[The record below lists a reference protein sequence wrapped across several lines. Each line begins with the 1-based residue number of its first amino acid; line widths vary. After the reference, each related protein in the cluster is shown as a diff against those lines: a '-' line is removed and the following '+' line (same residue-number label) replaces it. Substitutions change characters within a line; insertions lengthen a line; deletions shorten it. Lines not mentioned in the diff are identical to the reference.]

1 MIRSGILRYS
11 KHPATH
17 PKHKDIPMKR
27 YSRTNLPVILAALVL
42 VIGLSAVTFG
52 QEETAATLTG
62 QVTDSTGAI
71 VAGATVV
78 VTNETTKQER
88 RVQTNDDGGYV
99 VTPLSPGTYTV
110 TAEQASFKKH
120 VETGVVLNA
129 RDRRLLNVAL
139 ETGSISELVTVTSEQ
154 NVVQDSP
161 TGQTLI
167 SGTQV
172 LEIPLQNRDFTKLL
186 ELAPGVSSSL
196 DDETGF
202 GLANR
207 FDVSINGLRRNAVN
221 VFVDGVSNTDVGSN
235 ITLLSTPTIDSI
247 KEFKVLTSNYTAE
260 VGRSGGGTVTL
271 VTKGGGND
279 FHGSIYDFA
288 RNDRFNANT
297 YFNNRAGR
305 RADGTLNQRTP
316 RLRYH
321 NFGGTI
327 SGPVFIP
334 RFGEGGDAVWS
345 GRDKTFF
352 FFSHEQRRITRGATA
367 LAATVPSLA
376 ERGGNFS
383 SSLGLPIFLTSGAT
397 PSSCITPGVGTCTS
411 TPLFVSDTNGSSL
424 QARAGMIFRPADGR
438 AYAGNLLPLSDF
450 DARSIT
456 LLSAYPDPNI
466 GTNQFTASPIT
477 GLKTRQETIRIDHNF
492 NSNHRLFGRYT
503 HDLNTT
509 QEPGGLFAGT
519 LLPNITTTDTRI
531 PGQTFVVSV
540 TSVLTPTLVNEATY
554 NFSSNLIGSAVVGRS
569 FKSDFAGLS
578 TIPEVFP
585 ENNAGVIPQITFT
598 SATSNINTLQG
609 FNIVYKNQVVR
620 DVVTW
625 VNGNHTWKFGG
636 ELSFE
641 KKGENANNL
650 TQGQFS
656 FAGTRTR
663 GTSGGISLTQT
674 GVALADF
681 LMGRADSY
689 SEDLTDVTVNL
700 RFGRREF
707 FAQDTWKL
715 RPNITLDLGV
725 RYQFF
730 VPVTDAN
737 NVLTSFDP
745 ALYSRANAPT
755 CTTAACTALVRGTG
769 VELNGIALAG
779 GNSRFGSSVYP
790 SDKNNFSPRLGI
802 AWDPF
807 RDGKTIVRA
816 GYGFYYDQPLVGI
829 FEQNSF
835 VNPPFNSR
843 STFSGSGVSFSSPSG
858 GTLGNL
864 PVRDLI
870 ATAADF
876 ETPEIQQWSL
886 GVQREIF
893 RNAILELSYVGT
905 KGDKLIRPLD
915 INQAQPADVLRVGL
929 ANINTVRPF
938 LGYRRITWRETSA
951 KSRYHGMLSS
961 FNYRFGSGVSLTASY
976 TFSKTLTDATND
988 RDAVDFPQN
997 PLNYRAEYAEART
1010 SRPHIFS
1017 ASYVY
1022 EFPFFT
1028 KDANSLKRAVLGGW
1042 QIAGITDI
1050 SSGQPVARVGIA
1062 AALPAAGLLTGF
1074 YPNAISDPNGGL
1086 AGTIDSTGL
1095 PYIFDPNALA
1105 APANGTYGNLPR
1117 AFARL
1122 FGRNQTN
1129 LTVTKNIY
1137 FDKERNVRLQLRA
1150 ESFNVFN
1157 HTQFTGVG
1165 TVLAANSVTFGRPSG
1180 ARLPREF
1187 QFGAKFLF

>member
-1 MIRSGILRYS
+1 
-11 KHPATH
+11 
-17 PKHKDIPMKR
+17 MK
-27 YSRTNLPVILAALVL
+27 SNFGTTFPVILAALVFVL
-42 VIGLSAVTFG
+42 GLSAVAFG
-52 QEETAATLTG
+52 QEETAATVTG
-62 QVTDSTGAI
+62 QVTDSTGA
-71 VAGATVV
+71 VVTGAAVV

-88 RVQTNDDGGYV
+88 RVQTNQDGRYV
-99 VTPLSPGTYTV
+99 VTPLSPGTYTINV
-110 TAEQASFKKH
+110 EQTNFKRH
-120 VETGVVLNA
+120 VENGVVLNA

-139 ETGSISELVTVTSEQ
+139 EAGSVSELVTVTSEQ

-207 FDVSINGLRRNAVN
+207 FDVSINGMRRNAVN

-297 YFNNRAGR
+297 FFNNRAGQ
-305 RADGTLNQRTP
+305 RADGTPNRRTP

-321 NFGGTI
+321 NFGGTL

-334 RFGEGGDAVWS
+334 RFGEGGDSVWS

-352 FFSHEQRRITRGATA
+352 FFSHEQRRITRGITAAT
-367 LAATVPSLA
+367 ATVPSLA
-376 ERGGNFS
+376 ERSGDFS
-383 SSLGLPIFLTSGAT
+383 SALGLPLFSTSAAT
-397 PSSCITPGVGTCTS
+397 PASCTTPGTGTCTT
-411 TPLFVSDTNGSSL
+411 TPLFVTDTNGSSVH
-424 QARAGMIFRPADGR
+424 ARAGMIFRPADGR
-438 AYAGNLLPLSDF
+438 AYAGNLVPSSDF
-450 DARSIT
+450 ATQSLS
-456 LLSAYPDPNI
+456 LLTAYPNPNI
-466 GTNQFTASPIT
+466 GTNQFTFSPINA
-477 GLKTRQETIRIDHNF
+477 LKTRQETIRIDHNF
-492 NSNHRLFGRYT
+492 NSNYRLFGRYT
-503 HDLNTT
+503 HDLNQT
-509 QEPGGLFAGT
+509 QEPGGLFANT
-519 LLPNITTTDTRI
+519 NLPNLTTTDTRI
-531 PGQTFVVSV
+531 PGQTLAISM
-540 TSVLTPTLVNEATY
+540 TSVLTPTLVNEVTY

-569 FKSDFAGLS
+569 LRSDFGGLPV
-578 TIPEVFP
+578 PEVFP
-585 ENNAGVIPQITFT
+585 ENNAGVIPQIAFT
-598 SATSNINTLQG
+598 SAIANINTLQG
-609 FNIVYKNQVVR
+609 FNIIYKNQVVR

-625 VNGNHTWKFGG
+625 VRGNHTWKFGG
-636 ELSFE
+636 EVSFE
-641 KKGENANNL
+641 KKDENANNI
-650 TQGQFS
+650 TQGLFS
-656 FAGTRTR
+656 FSGIRSR
-663 GTSGGISLTQT
+663 GSSGAINLTQT
-674 GVALADF
+674 GIALADF
-681 LMGRADSY
+681 LLGSAESY
-689 SEDLTDVTVNL
+689 TEDERDVTVNL

-707 FAQDTWKL
+707 FAQDTWKM
-715 RPNITLDLGV
+715 RPNLTLDFGV
-725 RYQFF
+725 RYQYF
-730 VPVTDAN
+730 VPVTDVN

-755 CTTAACTALVRGTG
+755 CTTAACATFVRGTG
-769 VELNGIALAG
+769 NALNGIAVAG
-779 GNSRFGSSVYP
+779 VNSRFGSSIYP
-790 SDKNNFSPRLGI
+790 SDKNNFSPRLGV

-807 RDGKTIVRA
+807 SDGKTIVRA
-816 GYGFYYDQPLVGI
+816 GYGLYYDQPLVGI

-835 VNPPFNSR
+835 VNPPFNNR
-843 STFSGSGVSFSSPSG
+843 FAFSGAGVSFSNPSG
-858 GTLGNL
+858 GALGAL
-864 PVRDLI
+864 PARDLI
-870 ATAADF
+870 ASAPDF
-876 ETPEIQQWSL
+876 QTPMIQQWSL

-893 RNAILELSYVGT
+893 RNTIVDLSYVGT
-905 KGDKLIRPLD
+905 KGDHLIRPLD
-915 INQAQPADVLRVGL
+915 INQAQPADVARVGL

-951 KSRYHGMLSS
+951 KSRYHGLLSS
-961 FNYRFGSGVSLTASY
+961 LNYRFGTGVSLTASY

-1022 EFPFFT
+1022 ELPFFT
-1028 KDANSLKRAVLGGW
+1028 KDENPWKRALLGGW
-1042 QIAGITDI
+1042 QIAGITDLA
-1050 SSGQPVARVGIA
+1050 SGQPVARVGIA
-1062 AALPAAGLLTGF
+1062 AAQPAGGAVNGF

-1086 AGTIDSTGL
+1086 AGTVDSLGL
-1095 PYIFDPNALA
+1095 PYIFDPNALVA
-1105 APANGTYGNLPR
+1105 APSGTYGNLPR
-1117 AFARL
+1117 AFTRL
-1122 FGRNQTN
+1122 FARNQTN
-1129 LTVTKNIY
+1129 LTLTKNIY
-1137 FDKERNVRLQLRA
+1137 FDVERNVRLQLRA
-1150 ESFNVFN
+1150 ESYNVFN

-1165 TVLAANSVTFGRPSG
+1165 VNLAAPGTLGRPTG

-1187 QFGAKFLF
+1187 QFGAKLSF

>member
-1 MIRSGILRYS
+1 
-11 KHPATH
+11 
-17 PKHKDIPMKR
+17 MKR
-27 YSRTNLPVILAALVL
+27 NSRTTVPVILAALVL
-42 VIGLSAVTFG
+42 VLGLGSVTFG
-52 QEETAATLTG
+52 QEETAATVSG
-62 QVTDSTGAI
+62 QVTDSTGAV

-78 VTNETTKQER
+78 VTNEMTKQER
-88 RVQTNDDGGYV
+88 RVQTNDDGYYV
-99 VTPLSPGTYTV
+99 VTPLSPGTYTL
-110 TAEQASFKKH
+110 TAEQTNFKKH

-129 RDRRLLNVAL
+129 RDRRLLSVAL
-139 ETGSISELVTVTSEQ
+139 EAGSVSELVTVTSEQ

-207 FDVSINGLRRNAVN
+207 FDVSINGMRRNAVN

-260 VGRSGGGTVTL
+260 VGRSGGGTVTI

-297 YFNNRAGR
+297 FFNNRAGR
-305 RADGTLNQRTP
+305 RADGTPNQRTP

-334 RFGEGGDAVWS
+334 RFGEGGDSVWS

-367 LAATVPSLA
+367 LLATVPSLA

-383 SSLGLPIFLTSGAT
+383 SSLGLPLFRTSAAT
-397 PSSCITPGVGTCTS
+397 PGSCTTPGTGTCTT
-411 TPLFVSDTNGSSL
+411 TPLFVTDTNGSTV

-438 AYAGNLLPLSDF
+438 AYVGNLLPSSDL

-456 LLSAYPDPNI
+456 LLSAYPNPNV

-503 HDLNTT
+503 HDLNQT
-509 QEPGGLFAGT
+509 QEPGGLFANT

-531 PGQTFVVSV
+531 PGQTFAVSL
-540 TSVLTPTLVNEATY
+540 TSVLSPTLVNEATY
-554 NFSSNLIGSAVVGRS
+554 NFSSNLIGSSVVGRS
-569 FKSDFAGLS
+569 LKSDYAGLS
-578 TIPEVFP
+578 TIPEIFP
-585 ENNAGVIPQITFT
+585 ENNAGVIPQIAFT
-598 SATSNINTLQG
+598 SATANINTLQG

-625 VNGNHTWKFGG
+625 VRSNHTWKFGG

-641 KKGENANNL
+641 KKDENANNL

-656 FAGTRTR
+656 FAGTRSR

-674 GVALADF
+674 GIALADF

-707 FAQDTWKL
+707 FAQDTWKV
-715 RPNITLDLGV
+715 RPNLTLDIGV
-725 RYQFF
+725 RYQYF
-730 VPVTDAN
+730 VPVTDVN

-745 ALYSRANAPT
+745 ALYSRTNAPT

-769 VELNGIALAG
+769 VELNGIARAG
-779 GNSRFGSSVYP
+779 VNSRFGSSIYP
-790 SDKNNFSPRLGI
+790 SDKNNFSPRIGI

-807 RDGKTIVRA
+807 KDGKTVVRA
-816 GYGFYYDQPLVGI
+816 GYGLYYDQPLVGI

-843 STFSGSGVSFSSPSG
+843 STFSGAGVSFSNPSG
-858 GTLGNL
+858 GALGNL

-893 RNAILELSYVGT
+893 RNAVLDLSYVGT

-997 PLNYRAEYAEART
+997 PLDYAAEYAEART

-1028 KDANSLKRAVLGGW
+1028 KDANPLKRALLGGW
-1042 QIAGITDI
+1042 EIAGITDI
-1050 SSGQPVARVGIA
+1050 ASGQPVARVGVVSA
-1062 AALPAAGLLTGF
+1062 MPAAGALTGF

-1105 APANGTYGNLPR
+1105 LPANGTYGNLPR

-1129 LTVTKNIY
+1129 LTLTKNIY
-1137 FDKERNVRLQLRA
+1137 FDAERNVRLQLRA
-1150 ESFNVFN
+1150 ESYNVFN

-1165 TVLAANSVTFGRPSG
+1165 VNMASPINLGRPTG

-1187 QFGAKFLF
+1187 QFGAKLSF